1 MTLEQIQMVQASFA
15 KIAPIVG
22 PATDRKLRRC
32 SALVAGFRK
41 ETRLFDGRIEEPRPI
56 GGSGHTL
63 RRELLW
69 QLVEQLGCKYSAGH
83 LATRPRNC
91 LYPVRM
97 NAELTR
103 QLGDRPVPP
112 TAATTTPSL

>member
-41 ETRLFDGRIEEPRPI
+41 ETRLSTGVSKNPGRSEVR
-56 GGSGHTL
+56 GTLCGASCCGSL
-63 RRELLW
+63 SSNWVANIRR
-69 QLVEQLGCKYSAGH
+69 GISP
-83 LATRPRNC
+83 LALAIASIPF
-91 LYPVRM
+91 
-97 NAELTR
+97 
-103 QLGDRPVPP
+103 G
-112 TAATTTPSL
+112 

>member
-41 ETRLFDGRIEEPRPI
+41 ETRLFDGRIEEPI
-56 GGSGHTL
+56 GGSGHTSPP
-63 RRELLW
+63 ELLR
-69 QLVEQLGCKYSAGH
+69 QLVEQLGCKYSARH